1 MLKLFILFALAT
13 CSRQEDHHA
22 FARKSIDDAF
32 SHCTHQNFPD
42 NVDPDNPSTNPIQR
56 FFYFLE
62 NGQEFPCGV
71 EAVITRINMVGPRL
85 RSNFNS
91 TFNAQMRAMG
101 ARPGD
106 EKGHLIAAQ
115 FGGPATW

>member
-1 MLKLFILFALAT
+1 MLKLLILFSLAA
-13 CSRQEDHHA
+13 CSLQEEHHI
-22 FARKSIDDAF
+22 FATKEFSKAF
-32 SHCTHQNFPD
+32 SHCTHQNFPA
-42 NVDPDNPSTNPIQR
+42 NVDRNNPSYNPIQK
-56 FFYFLE
+56 FHYFLE

-71 EAVITRINMVGPRL
+71 EASITRLNMVGPKL

-101 ARPGD
+101 ARYGD